1 MENLPLS
8 ALVDRLKS
16 ERRVCVRL
24 AAVRP
29 ETDWQA
35 ALLDIT
41 VGPSPPRWRRQTWL
55 YPRAAFIAST
65 RAGSTVARWFAK
77 QQISI
82 GSVSLGFELH
92 NSVNIERRDSR
103 FVGLFEPLEW
113 SSWNWTVSIQGQ
125 HNTTVHDALVADD
138 APTFYGFQQAASSFF
153 AVAPTTGNNFS
164 GQQIVVREQDESARI
179 DSVRVRPT
187 ELVVHVSGNQ
197 LHGTYLSLSGDGAAR
212 KRLSARTKRVR
223 LPLPT
228 GLEQDAWL
236 ALHRDQQL
244 LDRKVLDRQFGGADD
259 GVEVE
264 IDSATRAAVLV
275 SNGEQPN
282 VEFKSQ
288 LPDNPHKA
296 MKTVA
301 AFANGAGGSV
311 VFGVD
316 DEDHTIIG
324 LGDAYTHQMLDRLTN
339 LITDWVRPLP
349 HFRSA
354 MVEINGKGVIV
365 LDIAPGDEPPYG
377 VGTDE
382 RNVQYY
388 VRRGATTFPASPS
401 NLRALIQARAAAEP
415 PLYFPGAGRRRRL

>member
-1 MENLPLS
+1 MDNLPLS
-8 ALVDRLKS
+8 TLVARLRDQ
-16 ERRVCVRL
+16 RRVCVRL
-24 AAVRP
+24 AVTRP
-29 ETDWQA
+29 ETDWQLV
-35 ALLDIT
+35 LLDIT
-41 VGPSPPRWRRQTWL
+41 LGQSPPRWRRQKWL
-55 YPRAAFIAST
+55 YPRAAFIASA
-65 RAGSTVARWFAK
+65 RAGSTVARWLAK
-77 QQISI
+77 QQISTE
-82 GSVSLGFELH
+82 SVSLGFELH
-92 NSVNIERRDSR
+92 DSVNMERRDSR

-113 SSWNWTVSIQGQ
+113 PSWNWTVSIQGQ
-125 HNTTVHDALVADD
+125 HNTTVHDALVAED
-138 APTFYGFQQAASSFF
+138 APTFVGFQQAASSFF

-164 GQQIVVREQDESARI
+164 GQLIMVREQDESTRI

-187 ELVVHVSGNQ
+187 ELLVRVSGNQ
-197 LHGTYLSLSGDGAAR
+197 LHGTYLSLSGDGGTR
-212 KRLSARTKRVR
+212 KRLAARTKQVR

-228 GLEQDAWL
+228 GLEQGAWL

-244 LDRKVLDRQFGGADD
+244 LDRKILDRQFGAADD

-264 IDSATRAAVLV
+264 IDATTRAAVLV
-275 SNGEQPN
+275 GNGEQPT
-282 VEFKSQ
+282 VELKSQ
-288 LPDNPHKA
+288 LPDDPRKA

-324 LGDAYTHQMLDRLTN
+324 LGDAYTRKNLDRLTN

-354 MVEINGKGVIV
+354 MVEINGKGLIV

-401 NLRALIQARAAAEP
+401 NLRALIQVRAAAEP
-415 PLYFPGAGRRRRL
+415 QLYFPGAGRRRGL

>member
-1 MENLPLS
+1 
-8 ALVDRLKS
+8 
-16 ERRVCVRL
+16 
-24 AAVRP
+24 
-29 ETDWQA
+29 
-35 ALLDIT
+35 
-41 VGPSPPRWRRQTWL
+41 
-55 YPRAAFIAST
+55 
-65 RAGSTVARWFAK
+65 
-77 QQISI
+77 
-82 GSVSLGFELH
+82 
-92 NSVNIERRDSR
+92 
-103 FVGLFEPLEW
+103 
-113 SSWNWTVSIQGQ
+113 
-125 HNTTVHDALVADD
+125 VHDALVADD